1 MTVVLLSTQ
10 GIPPAAMP
18 NYYAWRRRIRD
29 ENESPNMAATNVA
42 ALNYQ
47 ALSGGR
53 NQFEI
58 RLNQHHRAT
67 FTVDDAGRFLFSL

>member
-1 MTVVLLSTQ
+1 
-10 GIPPAAMP
+10 
-18 NYYAWRRRIRD
+18 
-29 ENESPNMAATNVA
+29 MAATNVG

-67 FTVDDAGRFLFSL
+67 FTVDDAWQSVVVLQIGGHTWF